1 MTNIVV
7 IGAGS
12 WGAAIATAL
21 MRAKQQGDKTDQN
34 LNSKHINVLARRQ
47 ESVDAL
53 AGGRCLHLPDSP
65 TAMPIAATT
74 DPDCLNDA
82 DLIFVAVPVVA
93 NQASFLLI
101 HDLQARKQIREKNKN
116 PATIVL
122 CAKGICKADNGRA
135 MLLTELAANVLPS
148 HPIAV
153 FSGPSF
159 ADEVFGG
166 LPAALVAAS
175 HDPAIAIQV
184 QEVFEGSN
192 LRLYSNDD
200 PVGVA
205 LAGAMKNVI
214 AIAAGCAVGAGFGD
228 NAKAAILTRGLAEI
242 SRFAH
247 FMGAKPDTIYG
258 LAGVGDLALTC
269 AGPHSRNMAFGMALG
284 RGEAPPSR
292 LAEGSRTVAQ
302 LAGLAKSRGID
313 LPITSAVNKLVN
325 HDFDLHKVVADLLAR
340 RAGAE

>member
-1 MTNIVV
+1 MTRSVMTRAVV

-21 MRAKQQGDKTDQN
+21 QRSGQQTM
-34 LNSKHINVLARRQ
+34 VLARRQ

-53 AGGRCLHLPDSP
+53 AAGRCLQLPDAAPS
-65 TAMPIAATT
+65 MPIAATL
-74 DPDCLNDA
+74 DPACLDDA
-82 DLIFVAVPVVA
+82 ELIFVAVPVVA
-93 NQASFLLI
+93 NAASFLTI
-101 HDLQARKQIREKNKN
+101 AERQKDRT
-116 PATIVL
+116 PAAVAL
-122 CAKGICKADNGRA
+122 CAKGIGKADDGSA
-135 MLLTELAANVLPS
+135 MLLTDLAARLLPD
-148 HPIAV
+148 HPLAV

-159 ADEVFGG
+159 ADEVFAG

-175 HDPAIAIQV
+175 DDLETANKIQDA
-184 QEVFEGSN
+184 FEGSN
-192 LRLYSNDD
+192 LRLYSNND

-242 SRFAH
+242 ARFASL
-247 FMGAKPDTIYG
+247 MGAKPDTVFG

-284 RGEAPPSR
+284 RGETPPAK

-302 LAGLAKSRGID
+302 LAALAKAKGVD
-313 LPITSAVNKLVN
+313 LPITNAVDKLVN
-325 HDFDLHKVVADLLAR
+325 DGEDLPAVVASLLAR

>member
-12 WGAAIATAL
+12 WGSAISTAL
-21 MRAKQQGDKTDQN
+21 MRAKQQNNKTEQVT
-34 LNSKHINVLARRQ
+34 VLARRQ
-47 ESVDAL
+47 ESVDSL
-53 AGGRCLHLPDSP
+53 AAGRCLHLPKTP
-65 TAMPIAATT
+65 PAMPIAATT
-74 DPDCLNDA
+74 DPACLDDA
-82 DLIFVAVPVVA
+82 DLVFVATPVVA
-93 NQASFLLI
+93 NQASFLMVQ
-101 HDLQARKQIREKNKN
+101 DRQSNQQKNGQQN
-116 PATIVL
+116 QGLATIVL
-122 CAKGICKADNGRA
+122 CAKGIGKSDNGSA
-135 MLLTELAANVLPS
+135 MLLTELAANILPS

-159 ADEVFGG
+159 ADEVFAG
-166 LPAALVAAS
+166 LPAALVTAS
-175 HDPAIAIQV
+175 HNPATAIQI
-184 QEVFEGSN
+184 QGAFEGSN

-242 SRFAH
+242 ARFAAL
-247 FMGAKPDTIYG
+247 MGAKPDTIFG

-284 RGEAPPSR
+284 LGNAPPSK
-292 LAEGSRTVAQ
+292 LAEGSHTVSQ
-302 LAGLAKSRGID
+302 LAGLAKAKGID
-313 LPITSAVNKLVN
+313 LPITNAVDKLVN
-325 HDFDLHKVVADLLAR
+325 HDRDLHEIVASLLAR